1 MVAPESC
8 EAGDGCSD
16 PETVTNTLAVVLLTY
31 LSVVLGI
38 SVWSAFRTKTE
49 VDFIAAG
56 RTIGPFVGGAV
67 LAATQISA
75 GTVVGTL
82 GRHYLTGVSWWYIWF
97 GAWAGW
103 LVSAFFVA
111 PKLRRFGA
119 LTVPDYI
126 AARFGSEGARALAAT
141 LIVLSYTVY
150 LVAQF
155 QASGEIARVV
165 FGMRPLT
172 AMLIIVSSTALY
184 TLLGGVRS
192 SSYIEFLQT
201 LIMVVALALAV
212 PVLLS
217 HAGGFAQ
224 ATTFLRSLDPRLL
237 GWYYGPKELIA
248 FGAAFSLS
256 IAAAPYEMT
265 RFYSMRDERT
275 VKQAIAV
282 AIGFQFLI
290 GVSVL
295 AIGLLTRVLFPTLPS
310 PDQAS
315 SVMAFELL
323 PPLVGAL
330 MIVAMVSAI
339 MSTVNSILL
348 VTGASV
354 AHDLYGRFIRPGA
367 SQSELVAVNR
377 MAIVVLAFI
386 PVYFALQEF
395 SDVQAI
401 VVEQAKFIASFFFV
415 PVVIGLN
422 WRGGTATGA
431 VASMIGGFSA
441 CLIWEFTGQHGFA
454 SHGIDAVEVGVVT
467 SLVLFLIVSR
477 YTKPVAAENLSIF
490 FGPTHTS
497 RRPTGDE

>member
-1 MVAPESC
+1 MTS
-8 EAGDGCSD
+8 
-16 PETVTNTLAVVLLTY
+16 TLAAVLTVYLLTI
-31 LSVVLGI
+31 LSI

-49 VDFIAAG
+49 DDFIAAG

-82 GRHYLTGVSWWYIWF
+82 GRHYLTGVSWWFIWL

-126 AARFGSEGARALAAT
+126 AARFGSEKARALAAV
-141 LIVLSYTVY
+141 LIVVSYTIY

-155 QASGEIARVV
+155 QASGEIARIV
-165 FGMRPLT
+165 FGMQPLT
-172 AMLIIVSSTALY
+172 AMLIIVGSTAVY

-201 LIMVVALALAV
+201 LIMVAGLAIAV

-217 HAGGFAQ
+217 NAGGLSQ
-224 ATTFLRSLDPRLL
+224 AMGFLRSLDGRLL
-237 GWYYGPKELIA
+237 GWYYGPRELIA

-275 VKQAIAV
+275 VKQAIGV
-282 AIGFQFLI
+282 AIGFQVII
-290 GVSVL
+290 GLCVL
-295 AIGLLTRVLFPTLPS
+295 AIGLLTRALFPNLAS
-310 PDQAS
+310 ADQAS
-315 SVMAFELL
+315 AVMAFEVL
-323 PPLVGAL
+323 PPLAGAL
-330 MIVAMVSAI
+330 LVVAMASAI

-354 AHDLYGRFIRPGA
+354 AHDLYGKFINPGA
-367 SQSELVAVNR
+367 TQARLVFVNR
-377 MAIVVLAFI
+377 VAIVVLAVI
-386 PVYFALQEF
+386 PIYFALQEF
-395 SDVQAI
+395 GDVQAI

-431 VASMIGGFSA
+431 IASMLGGFLA
-441 CLIWEFTGQHGFA
+441 CLVWELTGQRTITV
-454 SHGIDAVEVGVVT
+454 HGIDAVEVGVVV
-467 SLVLFLIVSR
+467 SLVLFLLVSR
-477 YTKPVAAENLSIF
+477 FTRPVARGNLEIF
-490 FGPTHTS
+490 FPDRDDAG
-497 RRPTGDE
+497 R

>member
-1 MVAPESC
+1 MENRD
-8 EAGDGCSD
+8 ED
-16 PETVTNTLAVVLLTY
+16 ERIVTNTLASVLIVYFALI
-31 LSVVLGI
+31 LSI
-38 SVWSAFRTKTE
+38 SIWSAFRTRTE
-49 VDFIAAG
+49 DDFIAAG

-97 GAWAGW
+97 GVWAGW

-126 AARFGSEGARALAAT
+126 AARFGSEKARALAGI
-141 LIVLSYTVY
+141 LIVVSYTIY

-201 LIMVVALALAV
+201 LIMVSGLAIAV

-217 HAGGFAQ
+217 QVGGLGPAIR
-224 ATTFLRSLDPRLL
+224 FLGSLDGRIL
-237 GWYYGPKELIA
+237 GWYYGPKELVA
-248 FGAAFSLS
+248 FAAAFSLS

-275 VKQAIAV
+275 VKQAIGI
-282 AIGFQFLI
+282 AIGFQFII

-295 AIGLLTRVLFPTLPS
+295 ALGLLTRVLFPNLAS
-310 PDQAS
+310 ADQAS
-315 SVMAFELL
+315 SIMAFEVL

-330 MIVAMVSAI
+330 LIVAMVSAI

-354 AHDLYGRFIRPGA
+354 AHDLYGKFIRPDA
-367 SQSELVAVNR
+367 SQAHLVAVNR
-377 MAIVVLAFI
+377 IAIVVLAVI

-395 SDVQAI
+395 GDVQAI
-401 VVEQAKFIASFFFV
+401 VIEQAKFIASFFFV

-422 WRGGTATGA
+422 WRGGTAAGA
-431 VASMIGGFSA
+431 VASMLGGFLG
-441 CLIWEFTGQHGFA
+441 CLIWEFTGQRGFA
-454 SHGIDAVEVGVVT
+454 VHGIDAVEVGVVL
-467 SLVLFLIVSR
+467 SLVLFLVVSR
-477 YTKPVAAENLSIF
+477 YTRPVAEEQVAIF
-490 FGPTHTS
+490 FGK
-497 RRPTGDE
+497 RE